1 MRRVWLLVLACTAA
15 HVSLVA
21 AQRVAVE
28 LLADAE
34 VWETDAGSQL
44 LARNRGVIA
53 AEGRLRSW
61 VVFRATPTLE
71 LLAHGM
77 VEGGSAEP
85 GAPEA
90 YLEQLELRAY
100 LSRRLTIEAGKIL
113 QPIGAFGARRFS
125 HTNPLIGTPDAYP
138 SQYPWGGVATGRVGA
153 FDYHLGVA
161 SLPAV
166 NTRYTPEPGH
176 LLRPVAGI
184 GISVGPAFRIGA
196 AVTHGP
202 YLSDGVTAQLPAG
215 SSWKDYKQTVV
226 SSDLRLSV
234 GYVEARAEVAWSSYD
249 APTVGDRLHGLGWY
263 AELRAT
269 LSPRLFLAGRFE
281 HYRYPFILP
290 INPSFWVGR
299 ETTQMNGEVGIGYR
313 FTAAT
318 LLKTSV
324 RQDHWPEHI
333 IPGAPPFPDGY
344 AVALQLS
351 IYARAADLLR

>member
-1 MRRVWLLVLACTAA
+1 MRCVWILVLACTT
-15 HVSLVA
+15 VRVRLVA

-28 LLADAE
+28 LLTDAE
-34 VWETDAGSQL
+34 VWKTDAGSQL
-44 LARNRGVIA
+44 LARNRAVIA

-61 VVFRATPTLE
+61 VLVRATRTVE
-71 LLAHGM
+71 LLAHAS

-85 GAPEA
+85 EAPHV
-90 YLEQLELRAY
+90 YLEQLELRA
-100 LSRRLTIEAGKIL
+100 SPSQRLTIEAGKIL

-125 HTNPLIGTPDAYP
+125 NTNPLIGTPDAYP
-138 SQYPWGGVATGRVGA
+138 SQYPWGGVASGRAGP
-153 FDYHLGVA
+153 FDYHVGIS

-166 NTRYTPEPGH
+166 NTRYTPEPGN
-176 LLRPVAGI
+176 LLRPVGGV

-202 YLSDGVTAQLPAG
+202 YLSDKVSAQLPAG

-226 SSDLRLSV
+226 SSDVRISV

-249 APTVGDRLHGLGWY
+249 APTISGPLHGLGWY
-263 AELRAT
+263 AELRGT
-269 LSPRLFLAGRFE
+269 VSPRVFVAGRFE

-290 INPSFWVGR
+290 VNPSFWVGR

-324 RQDHWPEHI
+324 RRDHWPEHTI
-333 IPGAPPFPDGY
+333 AGAPPFPDGY
-344 AVALQLS
+344 AVALQVS
-351 IYARAADLLR
+351 IYARPADLLR

>member
-15 HVSLVA
+15 NVRFAA
-21 AQRVAVE
+21 AQRVAVDV
-28 LLADAE
+28 LTDAE

-53 AEGRLRSW
+53 AEGRLRGW
-61 VVFRATPTLE
+61 VVFRATRTIE
-71 LLAHGM
+71 LLAHAQ
-77 VEGGSAEP
+77 VEGGSAEAEP
-85 GAPEA
+85 PQA

-100 LSRRLTIEAGKIL
+100 PSQRLTIEAGKIL

-125 HTNPLIGTPDAYP
+125 NTNPLIGEPDAYP
-138 SQYPWGGVATGRVGA
+138 SQYPWGGVVTGRVGA
-153 FDYHLGVA
+153 FDYHLGIS

-166 NTRYTPEPGH
+166 NTRYTPEPGQ
-176 LLRPVAGI
+176 LLRPVG
-184 GISVGPAFRIGA
+184 GLGVSVGPAFRIGVT
-196 AVTHGP
+196 VTHGP
-202 YLSDGVTAQLPAG
+202 YLSDDVTAQLPAG
-215 SSWKDYKQTVV
+215 TSWKDYKQTVV

-249 APTVGDRLHGLGWY
+249 APTVSDPLHGLGWY
-263 AELRAT
+263 AEVRGT
-269 LSPRLFLAGRFE
+269 VTPRLFLAGRFE

-290 INPSFWVGR
+290 VNPSFWVGQ

-324 RQDHWPEHI
+324 RRDHWPQHSI
-333 IPGAPPFPDGY
+333 GGTSFPDGY